1 MTIDWGDA
9 PTWVGAVFA
18 AAAAAAAVWTLK
30 SQRDQIGEQRDFI
43 GQQATVLELQRGQL
57 LAQAKDRRID
67 QARRISIRA
76 EKASPGNTA
85 YGPAEPDHWQ
95 VFILNNSGAPIRD
108 VNVKYGSAYLSTD
121 AQETGSGG
129 RRLSV
134 PDALIG
140 PGRTAKFLSSNL
152 PGAALQNNR
161 PVAYFTDEA
170 GIQWKL
176 EESGETTEVA
186 PPASPLAS

>member
-9 PTWVGAVFA
+9 PTWAGAVFA

-57 LAQAKDRRID
+57 LDQAKDRRID
-67 QARRISIRA
+67 QARRISMRA

-95 VFILNNSGAPIRD
+95 VFIRNDSAAPIRD
-108 VNVKYGSAYLSTD
+108 VNVQYGLAYLSSE
-121 AQETGSGG
+121 ARESGPG
-129 RRLSV
+129 ERRLAV

-140 PGRTAKFLSSNL
+140 PRREAEFISSNL

-161 PVAYFTDEA
+161 PVAYFKDEA

-176 EESGETTEVA
+176 EETGETTEVV
-186 PPASPLAS
+186 PPAP